1 MHPRE
6 RVLELAEL
14 LLSKGEKLPPRL
26 LAEAKKLGITLPDN
40 NESLNVKQEVKKD
53 GSDKKS

>member
-14 LLSKGEKLPPRL
+14 LMSKGEPLPPRL
-26 LAEAKKLGITLPDN
+26 IAEAKKLGIKLPDN
-40 NESLNVKQEVKKD
+40 NESLNVKKEVKED
-53 GSDKKS
+53 GSKS